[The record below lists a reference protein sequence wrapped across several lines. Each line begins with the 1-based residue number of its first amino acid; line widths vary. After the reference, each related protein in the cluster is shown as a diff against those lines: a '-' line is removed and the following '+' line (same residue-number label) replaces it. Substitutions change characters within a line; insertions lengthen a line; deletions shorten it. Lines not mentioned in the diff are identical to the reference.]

1 MLTNRFQNVRGA
13 SPLLCTLYFLPDVIF
28 GIITALVMARII
40 PIFRV
45 QHLFIAGLL
54 FLLCAP
60 FLMVFSPM
68 DQSYWPQSFP
78 AVSLSSIGGMTI
90 FNVSN
95 VFVSSAV
102 ARDDQGLG
110 QGIFNTMVQI
120 GTGISLAIAATVAHA
135 GGVTVD
141 SSREQLLHG
150 YRDCFWLAIGLLG
163 APMVGCFFL
172 KRGRATDSPPEDTTT
187 EKKEEKTEMK
197 LDGKM
202 DSQNDINRT
211 EMV

>member
-1 MLTNRFQNVRGA
+1 
-13 SPLLCTLYFLPDVIF
+13 
-28 GIITALVMARII
+28 
-40 PIFRV
+40 
-45 QHLFIAGLL
+45 
-54 FLLCAP
+54 
-60 FLMVFSPM
+60 MVFSPM

-78 AVSLSSIGGMTI
+78 AVALSSIGGMTL

-120 GTGISLAIAATVAHA
+120 GTAISLAIAATVAHA
-135 GGVTVD
+135 GGVTAE
-141 SSREQLLHG
+141 SSRDQLFHG
-150 YRDCFWLAIGLLG
+150 YRDCFWLSVGLLV
-163 APMVGCFFL
+163 APLVGCLFL
-172 KRGRATDSPPEDTTT
+172 KKGRATESPPENTST
-187 EKKEEKTEMK
+187 EREEKTDTNLEK
-197 LDGKM
+197 RT